1 MQCALIQPHFDY
13 ACSAWY
19 ANLNEKLKKEIQI
32 AQIKCILFYLNMD
45 KRRHILSKEFES
57 VSWLPVYKW
66 VHQCIGVKTFNFV
79 SSACLY
85 YFNEVYEFAPQYRI
99 ESRSN
104 FAKLKVPFQKTN
116 MEQKRLPYIG
126 PSLWNN
132 LPKSVKKSTVLNCFK
147 HNLKKQYLCNLVGS

>member
-32 AQIKCILFYLNMD
+32 AQIKCIHFYLNLD
-45 KRRHILSKEFES
+45 KRRHISSKEFES
-57 VSWLPVYKW
+57 VNWLPVYKW
-66 VHQCIGVKTFNFV
+66 VHQCIDVKTFKFV
-79 SSACLY
+79 NSAYLY
-85 YFNEVYEFAPQYRI
+85 YFNEVCEFAPQCRI

-116 MEQKRLPYIG
+116 TEQKRLSYIG

-132 LPKSVKKSTVLNCFK
+132 LPKSMKKTTVLNCFK
-147 HNLKKQYLCNLVGS
+147 LNLKKQYLCNLAES

>member
-45 KRRHILSKEFES
+45 KRRHKLSKEFES

-116 MEQKRLPYIG
+116 MEQKCLPYIG